1 MRDGAGNPG
10 CFLGVNIYFHNIAIL
25 FMFCYTKYEY
35 LVCER
40 RVLLVE
46 DNEIYRMVLHE
57 ILDPTYIVLEA
68 ENGQETLSILN
79 ETGDAVTKSRLQDV
93 LRIRVKRAMQ
103 LNPQAAGIA
112 RRAKT

>member
-10 CFLGVNIYFHNIAIL
+10 CFLGVNIYFQNIAIL

>member
-40 RVLLVE
+40 R
-46 DNEIYRMVLHE
+46 IHKIGIGYK
-57 ILDPTYIVLEA
+57 ITY
-68 ENGQETLSILN
+68 GS
-79 ETGDAVTKSRLQDV
+79 
-93 LRIRVKRAMQ
+93 
-103 LNPQAAGIA
+103 
-112 RRAKT
+112 